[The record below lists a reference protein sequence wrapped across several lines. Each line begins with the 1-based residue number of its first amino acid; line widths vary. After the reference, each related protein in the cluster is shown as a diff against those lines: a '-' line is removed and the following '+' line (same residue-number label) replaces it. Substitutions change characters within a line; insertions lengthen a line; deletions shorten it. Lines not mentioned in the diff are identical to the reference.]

1 MIRFCIAC
9 DEQLTGRQRYYCSDK
24 CRKRYER
31 ILAQYPEL
39 SEVSPGM
46 SAKRPL
52 SDLFVRDASEFVR
65 EASAIAIVVVISYD
79 DNGWG
84 DVNRQMDTWAIKT
97 NFKAEITRFALD
109 WLKRNYPKWKFK
121 LKSSDVNRS

>member
-1 MIRFCIAC
+1 MIRFCLVC
-9 DEQLTGRQRYYCSDK
+9 DKQLTGRQRYYCSDK

-31 ILAQYPEL
+31 ILQQYPEL

-52 SDLFVRDASEFVR
+52 SELFVRDASELVR
-65 EASAIAIVVVISYD
+65 ESSVIAVVLVIGYN

-84 DVNRQMDTWAIKT
+84 DVNRQMDTWSIKT
-97 NFKAEITRFALD
+97 QFRAEITLFALN
-109 WLKRNYPKWKFK
+109 WLKNNYPKWKFK
-121 LKSSDVNRS
+121 LKNSDVKRS